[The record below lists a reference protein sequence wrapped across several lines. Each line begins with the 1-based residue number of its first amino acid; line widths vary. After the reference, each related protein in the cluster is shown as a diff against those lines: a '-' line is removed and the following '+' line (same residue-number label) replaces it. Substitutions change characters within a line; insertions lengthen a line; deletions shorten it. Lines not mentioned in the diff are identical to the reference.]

1 MTDEEVIK
9 SYGLQ
14 SVEDFPDNLEL
25 RKLPPRIN
33 PPTNPGDL
41 GFVNVSPELEVII
54 GKLPEKH
61 QKWTTKAI
69 DEIIEAKDKK
79 PANEF
84 LIGNIQEEYAITRD
98 YIPDSFIEYLN
109 WLIKYQYKREEEFL
123 LLPPWVNY
131 QAKYEFNP
139 PHTHVGDFSYTI
151 WKRIPYDVDQEKDL
165 YSKHYDPQPGCFN
178 FLVPSPTQPVPY
190 AQMNCA
196 HTVFDMRKDW
206 EEVIC
211 VFPSQLMHYV
221 NPFRT
226 SDEYRISIAG
236 NLVVDKG

>member
-14 SVEDFPDNLEL
+14 SVGDLPDHIGL

-33 PPTNPGDL
+33 PPTNAGDL
-41 GFVNVSPELEVII
+41 GFVNVSPELEVIMS
-54 GKLPEKH
+54 KLPEKH
-61 QKWTTKAI
+61 QEWTTRAI
-69 DEIIEAKDKK
+69 DEVIKDKAKK

-84 LIGNIQEEYAITRD
+84 LIGNIQEEYAITKD
-98 YIPDSFIEYLN
+98 YVPDSFVEYLN

-123 LLPPWVNY
+123 LLPPWINY

-151 WKRIPYDVDQEKDL
+151 WKRIPYDVDKEKDL
-165 YSKHYDPQPGCFN
+165 YSKHYDPSPGAFN
-178 FLVPSPTQPVPY
+178 FLVPSPSQPVPY

-196 HTVFDMRKDW
+196 IVTFDMRKDW

-211 VFPSQLMHYV
+211 VFPSDLMHYV